1 MFVKI
6 VLSMLA
12 LIALISVG
20 IILTGPTI
28 WDRLLG
34 LSLFSSKL
42 IMMIV
47 LLAFVL
53 QKSYYLDIA
62 LVYVLLGFISI
73 VFISNFIKG
82 RGKI

>member
-6 VLSMLA
+6 ILSILA
-12 LIALISVG
+12 FLALISVV

-34 LSLFSSKL
+34 LSLFSSKV

-47 LLAFVL
+47 LLAYSL

-62 LVYVLLGFISI
+62 LVYALLGFISVI
-73 VFISNFIKG
+73 FISNFIRK